1 MNPLQGQNAQRR
13 STFAVVIPAYNVAPS
28 IATVISH
35 LPHWI
40 DHIIVVDD
48 CSADGS
54 ADAARATGDPRLH
67 IIRHDVNG
75 GVGAATKTGYGEAI
89 RLGADVVIKID
100 GDGQMDPAHLPA
112 LVSPILRNQA
122 DYTKGNR
129 FRNKTALRDMPTSRR
144 IGNLVLSFLTKL
156 ASGYWDIFDPTN
168 GYTAAR
174 REVLLAL
181 PLNRVADRYFFE
193 TSMLVRLNVLN
204 ACVMD
209 ITMPSHYS
217 DENSSLRLGQVLVS
231 FPPNLAASVLTRLW
245 NKYFLYDF
253 TAVSLF
259 ILAGIPLVLTGGILG
274 VKYWSHSIT
283 SGQPAT
289 AGQVMLSVLPLLIGF
304 QLLLEA
310 FVIDI
315 SNVPKRSGFAPSI
328 DLPIEALPN
337 DSSVSLPV
345 DPSVASAAARSE
357 Q

>member
-1 MNPLQGQNAQRR
+1 MNPLQGQNGQRR
-13 STFAVVIPAYNVAPS
+13 FAVVIPAYNVAPF
-28 IATVISH
+28 IATAISR

-100 GDGQMDPAHLPA
+100 GDNQMDPAHLPA

-129 FRNKTALRDMPTSRR
+129 FRNKTALRDMPTMRR
-144 IGNLVLSFLTKL
+144 IGNLALSFLTKL
-156 ASGYWDIFDPTN
+156 ASGYWNIFDPTN
-168 GYTAAR
+168 GYTALR
-174 REVLLAL
+174 REALMALAL
-181 PLNRVADRYFFE
+181 DRVANRYFFE
-193 TSMLVRLNVLN
+193 ISMLIQLNLIN
-204 ACVMD
+204 ACVRD
-209 ITMPSHYS
+209 IPTPSRYGN
-217 DENSSLRLGQVLVS
+217 ENSSLKIGRVLMS
-231 FPPNLAASVLTRLW
+231 FPPKLVGGILSRLW
-245 NKYFLYDF
+245 TKYFIYDF

-259 ILAGIPLVLTGGILG
+259 ILSGIPLLIAGSILG
-274 VKYWSHSIT
+274 VTFWSYSLA
-283 SGQPAT
+283 SGHPAT
-289 AGQVMLSVLPLLIGF
+289 AGQVMLSVLPLLVGF
-304 QLLLEA
+304 QLLLQA

-315 SNVPKRSGFAPSI
+315 SSVPQGSSFAP
-328 DLPIEALPN
+328 LVEFPKEALSIE
-337 DSSVSLPV
+337 SSRPLPV
-345 DPSVASAAARSE
+345 ETPSVPAAGRLE

>member
-1 MNPLQGQNAQRR
+1 MNPLQGQNGQRR
-13 STFAVVIPAYNVAPS
+13 FAVVIPAYNVAPF

-100 GDGQMDPAHLPA
+100 GDNQMDPAHLPA

-181 PLNRVADRYFFE
+181 PLERVADRYFFE

-209 ITMPSHYS
+209 ITMPSHYG
-217 DENSSLRLGQVLVS
+217 DENSSLRIGQVLVS
-231 FPPNLAASVLTRLW
+231 FPPKLAASVLTRLW

-259 ILAGIPLVLTGGILG
+259 ILASIPLVLTGGILG
-274 VKYWSHSIT
+274 VKYWSHSIA

-289 AGQVMLSVLPLLIGF
+289 AGQVMLSVLPLLVGF
-304 QLLLEA
+304 QLLLQA

-315 SNVPKRSGFAPSI
+315 SSVPQGSSFAP
-328 DLPIEALPN
+328 LVEFPKEALSIE
-337 DSSVSLPV
+337 SSRPLPV
-345 DPSVASAAARSE
+345 ETPSVPAAGRVE

>member
-1 MNPLQGQNAQRR
+1 MNVLQGQNGQRP
-13 STFAVVIPAYNVAPS
+13 SSFAVVIPAYNVAPF
-28 IATVISH
+28 IASVISR
-35 LPHWI
+35 LPQWI

-48 CSADGS
+48 CSMDETVS
-54 ADAARATGDPRLH
+54 AARATGNPKLCLV
-67 IIRHDVNG
+67 RHDANG
-75 GVGAATKTGYGEAI
+75 GVGAAMKTGYREAI

-129 FRNKTALRDMPTSRR
+129 FRNEAALRNMPPIRR
-144 IGNLVLSFLTKL
+144 IGNLALSFLTKL
-156 ASGYWDIFDPTN
+156 ASGYWDIFDPSN
-168 GYTAAR
+168 GYTAVR
-174 REVLLAL
+174 REALAAL
-181 PLNRVADRYFFE
+181 PLNHVADRYFFE
-193 TSMLVRLNVLN
+193 ISMLVRLNVLN
-204 ACVMD
+204 ACVID
-209 ITMPSHYS
+209 ISMPSHYGN
-217 DENSSLRLGQVLVS
+217 ENSSLKIGRVFAS
-231 FPPNLAASVLTRLW
+231 FPPKLVGSILLRLW
-245 NKYFLYDF
+245 NKYFIYDF

-274 VKYWSHSIT
+274 VKYWAHSIA

-315 SNVPKRSGFAPSI
+315 SNVPKRSSFVPSI
-328 DLPIEALPN
+328 DLPVEALQSDP
-337 DSSVSLPV
+337 SVSLPV